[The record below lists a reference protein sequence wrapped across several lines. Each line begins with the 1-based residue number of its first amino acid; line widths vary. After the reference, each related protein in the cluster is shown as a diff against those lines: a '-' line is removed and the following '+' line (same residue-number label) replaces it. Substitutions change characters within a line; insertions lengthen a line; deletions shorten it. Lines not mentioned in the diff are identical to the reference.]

1 MYQHLHSKHR
11 ETHNTVFA
19 SPASGKRG
27 NNVGTVCLPDF
38 RGIDFEIQRSNNVLW
53 FIHSVV
59 FITVHAS
66 YELTARAAKNNK
78 IIKCT

>member
-19 SPASGKRG
+19 SPASRKRG

-38 RGIDFEIQRSNNVLW
+38 RGIDFEIQRSNNVL
-53 FIHSVV
+53 
-59 FITVHAS
+59 
-66 YELTARAAKNNK
+66 
-78 IIKCT
+78 